1 MVRVLTAS
9 LLALGIAKG
18 LWAQEARVQNVPVE
32 PLVDA
37 EWLMARADDPNVVVL
52 HVGSPND
59 FQEEHVTGSRLLQL
73 SDIAWDGDEGWGVE
87 FREPG
92 EIIENLRALG
102 VGRTS
107 NVVLYGS
114 RMTSTARAWVTFD
127 FLGLGDRAFLLDGGM
142 DAWRA
147 AGGTV
152 ESGDA
157 PTAER
162 GDVEAGTSV
171 DFRVSA
177 DWLRDRLYD
186 ESLTILDARPD
197 DEYTGADGGLGGQA
211 NPGHVPGAVQ
221 LYWEEL
227 MDPENPNRFLPQDEL
242 RAILMAHG
250 AGAEKT
256 HVSYCM
262 VGLRAS
268 VDYLAARMMG
278 WDVLLYDGSWR
289 NWSTRDD
296 LPAVTGVN
304 PR

>member
-1 MVRVLTAS
+1 MTRVLTTM
-9 LLALGIAKG
+9 LLGFTVTRPLA
-18 LWAQEARVQNVPVE
+18 AQEARVQTTAVD
-32 PLVDA
+32 PLVDT
-37 EWLMARADDPNVVVL
+37 EWLMERASDPNVVVL

-59 FQEEHVTGSRLLQL
+59 FREEHVAGSRLLQL
-73 SDIAWDGDEGWGVE
+73 SDISWDGEEGWGVE
-87 FREPG
+87 FREPD
-92 EIIENLRALG
+92 EIIENLRTLG

-107 NVVLYGS
+107 SVVLYGP

-147 AGGTV
+147 AGGAI

-157 PTAER
+157 PTPER
-162 GDVEAGTSV
+162 GDVGAGPSV
-171 DFRVSA
+171 DFRVTA
-177 DWLRDRLYD
+177 EWLRDRLYD
-186 ESLTILDARPD
+186 EALAILDARPD

-227 MDPENPNRFLPQDEL
+227 MDPGNPNRFLPQDEL

-250 AGAEKT
+250 AGPEKT

-289 NWSTRDD
+289 NWGTRDD
-296 LPAVTGVN
+296 LPTVTGVN

>member
-1 MVRVLTAS
+1 MLRVLTA
-9 LLALGIAKG
+9 LLLTLGIPSA
-18 LWAQEARVQNVPVE
+18 LCAQDAQVQTTAVDPLVE
-32 PLVDA
+32 P
-37 EWLMARADDPNVVVL
+37 EWLMERGADPDVVVL

-59 FQEEHVTGSRLLQL
+59 FRDEHVAGSRLLQL
-73 SDIAWDGDEGWGVE
+73 SDISWDGDEGWGVE
-87 FREPG
+87 FREPD
-92 EIIENLRALG
+92 EIIESLRVLG
-102 VGRTS
+102 VARTS
-107 NVVLYGS
+107 EVVLYGS

-127 FLGLGDRAFLLDGGM
+127 FLGLGDRAFLLDGGL
-142 DAWRA
+142 DAWKA
-147 AGGTV
+147 AGGAV
-152 ESGDA
+152 GSGDA

-162 GDVEAGTSV
+162 GDVAAGPSA

-177 DWLRDRLYD
+177 EWLRDHLD
-186 ESLTILDARPD
+186 DDALAILDARPD
-197 DEYTGADGGLGGQA
+197 DEYTGTDGGLGGQA

-227 MDPENPNRFLPQDEL
+227 MDPENPNRFLPEDEL
-242 RAILMAHG
+242 RTILMEHG
-250 AGAEKT
+250 AGPEKT

-289 NWSTRDD
+289 NWGTRDD
-296 LPAVTGVN
+296 LPTVTGVN

>member
-1 MVRVLTAS
+1 MTRVLTTM
-9 LLALGIAKG
+9 LLGFTVTRPLA
-18 LWAQEARVQNVPVE
+18 AQEARVQTTAVD
-32 PLVDA
+32 PLVDT
-37 EWLMARADDPNVVVL
+37 EWLMERASDPNVVVL
-52 HVGSPND
+52 HVGSPDD
-59 FQEEHVTGSRLLQL
+59 FRDERVAGSRLLQL
-73 SDIAWDGDEGWGVE
+73 SDISWDGDEGWGVE
-87 FREPG
+87 FREPD
-92 EIIENLRALG
+92 EIIENLRTLG

-107 NVVLYGS
+107 SVVLYGS

-142 DAWRA
+142 DAWRV
-147 AGGTV
+147 AGGAI

-157 PTAER
+157 PTPER
-162 GDVEAGTSV
+162 GDVGAGPSV
-171 DFRVSA
+171 DFRVTA
-177 DWLRDRLYD
+177 EWLRDRLYD
-186 ESLTILDARPD
+186 EALAILDARPD

-227 MDPENPNRFLPQDEL
+227 MDPGNPNRFLPQDEL

-250 AGAEKT
+250 AGPEKT

-289 NWSTRDD
+289 NWGARDD